1 VVRLNVISISVP
13 DKLLGEIDSY
23 IEEHGFANRSEIV
36 RQALRTFMTEDKS
49 LREIE
54 GEIVATITMIFER
67 KARRELISDIQHRY
81 GDITS
86 TFLHTHIDEDH
97 CLEVVV
103 VKGEADTV
111 RKLVDAFKA
120 NDQIVQMKVAML
132 DRSKLLTK

>member
-1 VVRLNVISISVP
+1 MNVISISVP

-23 IEEHGFANRSEIV
+23 VEEHGFANRSEIV

-67 KARRELISDIQHRY
+67 KARRDLISDIQHRY

-86 TFLHTHIDEDH
+86 TFLHTHIDEGH

-103 VKGEADTV
+103 VKGEAGTV
-111 RKLVDAFKA
+111 RKLVDALKT

>member
-1 VVRLNVISISVP
+1 VVKLNVISISVP
-13 DKLLGEIDSY
+13 DKLLGDVDSY

-67 KARRELISDIQHRY
+67 KAKRELISDIQHRY

-86 TFLHTHIDEDH
+86 TFLHTHIDGDH

-111 RKLVDAFKA
+111 RKLVDAFKT

-132 DRSKLLTK
+132 DQSNLLIK